1 MALFA
6 DLLKAVSGATGVAVG
21 SQMLQ
26 QDGGTT
32 SIRQFTPGPSSAEQ
46 QGFQLSQAI
55 QLANLQH
62 AGYDMTRG
70 EDGSITLTPRATAQ
84 TQFEQQ
90 FGPGIQ
96 AGLQR
101 EMGGPSLSPL
111 GGVLNTQAMAGAT
124 GRPSINRQAL
134 IQAIQQKR
142 GPQQAT
148 GLGLAPGPSP
158 ITVGPVSSEAS
169 FGGFP
174 SGGGTQ
180 QGGLLSSIPGGGA
193 TLGALG
199 GTLGGLALAQKL
211 GLFGSGG
218 QTSFNTRPF
227 DPTGSFAIGPQS
239 SFGGGDFAI
248 DEAAG
253 DWTWVPD
260 EAMSNFDWDID
271 ASFW

>member
-1 MALFA
+1 MAVFN
-6 DLLKAVSGATGVAVG
+6 DLINLASGATGIAVG
-21 SQMLQ
+21 TQMLTQ
-26 QDGGTT
+26 GGGGTT
-32 SIRQFTPGPSSAEQ
+32 SERRFTPSPSSVEQ
-46 QGFQLSQAI
+46 QELQLSQAL

-158 ITVGPVSSEAS
+158 ITVGPMSSEAL

-180 QGGLLSSIPGGGA
+180 QGGGGSSFMQNLPMIAGMGTAGLGLLNKFLPSSGGA
-193 TLGALG
+193 
-199 GTLGGLALAQKL
+199 
-211 GLFGSGG
+211 
-218 QTSFNTRPF
+218 SFNTRPF
-227 DPTGSFAIGPQS
+227 DPTGSFAVGPQS
-239 SFGGGDFAI
+239 GFGGDFSI

-253 DWTWVPD
+253 NWTWVPD
-260 EAMSNFDWDID
+260 EAMSNFNWDID

>member
-174 SGGGTQ
+174 SGGGMQ
-180 QGGLLSSIPGGGA
+180 QGGGGGGSSFMQNLPMIA
-193 TLGALG
+193 GM
-199 GTLGGLALAQKL
+199 GTAGL
-211 GLFGSGG
+211 GLLNKFLPSSGG
-218 QTSFNTRPF
+218 ASFNTRPF